1 MIDFKNH
8 KTRRIIWFFAAVLWM
23 VLIFCF
29 SAADGEQSQ
38 QQSTV
43 VTKIVTEVIGV
54 EPTHKDFLK
63 IEFTVRKVAHLC
75 LFAGLGFVFCGY
87 FGEFQVTKKQRILFT
102 GLSTMSYAAVD
113 EIHQYF
119 VPLRAARLYDVFIDT
134 AGGLIGAAV
143 FLIVAFLIKLILKNK
158 KKAV

>member
-1 MIDFKNH
+1 MINLKNR
-8 KTRRIIWFFAAVLWM
+8 KTRRLIWFCVAVLWM
-23 VLIFCF
+23 ALIFSF
-29 SAADGEQSQ
+29 SAADGAQSQ

-63 IEFTVRKVAHLC
+63 IEFTVRKLAHLC
-75 LFAGLGFVFCGY
+75 LFAGLGFIFCGY
-87 FGEFQVTKKQRILFT
+87 FGEFQVTKKQRLLFSA
-102 GLSTMSYAAVD
+102 LATMAYAAID

-119 VPLRAARLYDVFIDT
+119 VPLRSARLFDVFIDT
-134 AGGLIGAAV
+134 AGGLIGAAL
-143 FLIVAFLIKLILKNK
+143 FLLVAFLIKLILKNK